1 MAAAVTTTVRVQA
14 EAAPLTTEAQSEE
27 ALRALHPAELTA
39 AARAVRHAVREPE
52 VAQEEALAAEGIN
65 SIKLQ

>member
-14 EAAPLTTEAQSEE
+14 EAVLLATEAQSEE

-39 AARAVRHAVREPE
+39 AALAVRHAVRATE
-52 VAQEEALAAEGIN
+52 VAQEEAQAVEGNN
-65 SIKLQ
+65 SIKPQ